1 MAGVAGAARRK
12 RPRARIAGSWAT
24 ATCSAVCE
32 AVGELRREI
41 DQIAAA
47 LVRLA
52 VLAASAA
59 CAERQM
65 SDAVTEWL
73 TASDVGSDVDRQH
86 LSFDVTALVAELPEA
101 DRQLCDS
108 LMAGAP
114 LSPFDQLDFERRR
127 AARRRLHRSRS
138 ARLPLTHGDVQMN
151 LFKHLESAR
160 TFPPRRILLY
170 GIRGIGTSS
179 FAAGL
184 SAPVFVPADES
195 VAHIECPLSHRQV
208 DFADLMQALQELYI
222 EPHDYRTV
230 IIDPLEA
237 VERLIRDEVCHQH
250 NVKHLTDLPARPA
263 TMQAHWQRLLRRLD
277 LLHSDIDLH
286 VVLVGRAH
294 ETLTRCER
302 PDDATVQQRNCA
314 GATILTGVSAAGVG
328 AASRLER

>member
-1 MAGVAGAARRK
+1 
-12 RPRARIAGSWAT
+12 
-24 ATCSAVCE
+24 
-32 AVGELRREI
+32 
-41 DQIAAA
+41 
-47 LVRLA
+47 
-52 VLAASAA
+52 
-59 CAERQM
+59 
-65 SDAVTEWL
+65 
-73 TASDVGSDVDRQH
+73 
-86 LSFDVTALVAELPEA
+86 
-101 DRQLCDS
+101 
-108 LMAGAP
+108 
-114 LSPFDQLDFERRR
+114 
-127 AARRRLHRSRS
+127 
-138 ARLPLTHGDVQMN
+138 MN

-195 VAHIECPLSHRQV
+195 IAHIECPRFPIAKR
-208 DFADLMQALQELYI
+208 FADLMQALQELYI

-250 NVKHLTDLPARPA
+250 NVKHLTDLPRAA
-263 TMQAHWQRLLRRLD
+263 SHVQAHWQRLLRRLD
-277 LLHSDIDLH
+277 LLHGDIDLH

-314 GATILTGVSAAGVG
+314 ARRFSPALARRASALLQGWSDEVLFATHAMPATSAVASSAKTSPATVQPASTMPEDLRVIYTNPAPAHAAKNHLNLPPRLPFYPAALLPYLRRAGAPAQSQS
-328 AASRLER
+328 ASRN